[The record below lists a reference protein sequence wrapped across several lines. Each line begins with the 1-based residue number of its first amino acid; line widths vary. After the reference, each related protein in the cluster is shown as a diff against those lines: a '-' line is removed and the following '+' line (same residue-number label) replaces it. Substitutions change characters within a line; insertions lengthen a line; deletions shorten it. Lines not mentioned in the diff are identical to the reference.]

1 MSEEAT
7 RGQGQ
12 RQGQDQEQSRVQG
25 RSGVDTTPLIEV
37 IDLVKTYP
45 SGEKVLRVL
54 DGTQLSIA
62 AGERVAVL
70 GASGV
75 GKSTLLHLLGG
86 LDRPDSGT
94 IAFRGKSIAELR
106 EDELAA
112 YRNAEVGFVFQF
124 FQLLSEFTALE
135 NVMMP
140 MLIGRQPEGAH
151 RRASA
156 LLDEVGLAERSHHF
170 PGQLSGGERQRVAIA
185 RSMSRD
191 PSLLL
196 ADEPTGNL
204 DIATGMRVM
213 ELFSQ
218 VQGEHGAAIV
228 MATHNPALVKGFDRV
243 LEMQP
248 GGILQPSETGL
259 PGG

>member
-1 MSEEAT
+1 MNEAPMSDRVEMNEHAT
-7 RGQGQ
+7 G
-12 RQGQDQEQSRVQG
+12 
-25 RSGVDTTPLIEV
+25 SGSHGSGAGPLVEV
-37 IDLVKTYP
+37 TDLVKTYP
-45 SGEKVLRVL
+45 SGEKILRVL
-54 DGTQLSIA
+54 DGTQLSVA
-62 AGERVAVL
+62 AGQRVAVL

-94 IAFRGKSIAELR
+94 ITFRGQAIAELA
-106 EDELAA
+106 EDALAS
-112 YRNAEVGFVFQF
+112 YRNAEIGFVFQF
-124 FQLLSEFTALE
+124 FQLLPEFTALE

-140 MLIGRQPEGAH
+140 MLIGRQIEPAR
-151 RRASA
+151 RRATE
-156 LLDEVGLAERSHHF
+156 LLDEVGLADRAHHF

-185 RSMSRD
+185 RALSRD

-204 DIATGMRVM
+204 DIKTGVRVM
-213 ELFSQ
+213 ELFAR

-248 GGILQPSETGL
+248 GGLLTPWQAGGG
-259 PGG
+259 PG

>member
-1 MSEEAT
+1 MSEML
-7 RGQGQ
+7 
-12 RQGQDQEQSRVQG
+12 V
-25 RSGVDTTPLIEV
+25 EV
-37 IDLVKTYP
+37 TDLVKTYP

-86 LDRPDSGT
+86 LDRPDSGS
-94 IAFRGKSIAELR
+94 IAFRGQSIAELA
-106 EDELAA
+106 EDALAG

-124 FQLLSEFTALE
+124 FQLLPEFTALE

-140 MLIGRQPEGAH
+140 MLIGRQVAKAR
-151 RRASA
+151 RRASE
-156 LLDEVGLAERSHHF
+156 LLGEVGLAERSHHF

-185 RSMSRD
+185 RALSRD

-228 MATHNPALVKGFDRV
+228 MATHNPALVEGFDRV

-248 GGILQPSETGL
+248 GGVLQPSDMEL
-259 PGG
+259 SGG

>member
-1 MSEEAT
+1 MSEESLQSQGGTHQVAAT
-7 RGQGQ
+7 PPG
-12 RQGQDQEQSRVQG
+12 
-25 RSGVDTTPLIEV
+25 TAPLIEV
-37 IDLVKTYP
+37 TDLVKTYP

-54 DGTQLSIA
+54 DGTRLSIA

-86 LDRPDSGT
+86 LDRADSGT
-94 IAFRGKSIAELR
+94 IAFRGQSIAELQ
-106 EDELAA
+106 EDALAG

-140 MLIGRQPEGAH
+140 MLIGRQAEGAR

-156 LLDEVGLAERSHHF
+156 LLTEVGLEERTHHF

-185 RSMSRD
+185 RALSRG

-213 ELFSQ
+213 QLFAQ

-248 GGILQPSETGL
+248 GGMLQPSETGL
-259 PGG
+259 VGG

>member
-1 MSEEAT
+1 MSEK
-7 RGQGQ
+7 
-12 RQGQDQEQSRVQG
+12 
-25 RSGVDTTPLIEV
+25 LIEV
-37 IDLVKTYP
+37 TDLVKTYP

-54 DGTQLSIA
+54 DGTCLSIV

-94 IAFRGKSIAELR
+94 IAFRGQSVAELA
-106 EDELAA
+106 EDALAG

-124 FQLLSEFTALE
+124 FQLLPEFTALE

-140 MLIGRQPEGAH
+140 MLIGRDAGGA
-151 RRASA
+151 RQRASA
-156 LLDEVGLAERSHHF
+156 LLEEVGLDERSHHF

-185 RSMSRD
+185 RALSRG

-204 DIATGMRVM
+204 DISTGMRVM

-228 MATHNPALVKGFDRV
+228 MATHNPALLAGFDRV

-248 GGILQPSETGL
+248 GGILQTSETGL
-259 PGG
+259 AGG

>member
-1 MSEEAT
+1 MSEAPVE
-7 RGQGQ
+7 
-12 RQGQDQEQSRVQG
+12 
-25 RSGVDTTPLIEV
+25 RSALVEV
-37 IDLVKTYP
+37 TDLVKTYP
-45 SGEKVLRVL
+45 SGDKTLRVL
-54 DGTQLSIA
+54 DGTRLSID
-62 AGERVAVL
+62 AGQRVAVL

-94 IAFRGKSIAELR
+94 IDFRGQSIAELP
-106 EDELAA
+106 EDAMA
-112 YRNAEVGFVFQF
+112 SYRNAEIGFVFQF
-124 FQLLSEFTALE
+124 FQLLPEFTALE

-140 MLIGRQPEGAH
+140 MLIGRQISQA
-151 RRASA
+151 RQRAMA
-156 LLDEVGLAERSHHF
+156 LLDEVGLADRGHHF

-185 RSMSRD
+185 RALSRD

-204 DIATGMRVM
+204 DIKTGMRVM
-213 ELFSQ
+213 DLFSQ

-243 LEMQP
+243 LEM
-248 GGILQPSETGL
+248 L
-259 PGG
+259 PGGHLTPWQPGS

>member
-1 MSEEAT
+1 MSDRAEMNAGD
-7 RGQGQ
+7 RGSDSNGPGIH
-12 RQGQDQEQSRVQG
+12 RLV
-25 RSGVDTTPLIEV
+25 EV
-37 IDLVKTYP
+37 VALVKTYP
-45 SGEKVLRVL
+45 SGDKTLRVL
-54 DGTQLSIA
+54 DGTQLSVA

-94 IAFRGKSIAELR
+94 ITFRGQAIGELP
-106 EDELAA
+106 EDALAS
-112 YRNAEVGFVFQF
+112 YRNAEIGFVFQF
-124 FQLLSEFTALE
+124 FQLLPEFTALE

-140 MLIGRQPEGAH
+140 MLIGRQIEPAR
-151 RRASA
+151 RRATE
-156 LLDEVGLAERSHHF
+156 LLDEVGLGDRGHHF

-185 RSMSRD
+185 RALSRD

-204 DIATGMRVM
+204 DIKTGMRVM
-213 ELFSQ
+213 ELFAR
-218 VQGEHGAAIV
+218 VQGEHGAAII
-228 MATHNPALVKGFDRV
+228 MATHNPALVEGFDRV

-248 GGILQPSETGL
+248 GGLLAPRRPDSG
-259 PGG
+259 

>member
-1 MSEEAT
+1 MSEDT
-7 RGQGQ
+7 VMGQGGA
-12 RQGQDQEQSRVQG
+12 RQGAPTNT
-25 RSGVDTTPLIEV
+25 SGKALVEV

-45 SGEKVLRVL
+45 SGEKILRVL
-54 DGTQLSIA
+54 DGTQLSIE
-62 AGERVAVL
+62 AGQRVAVL

-94 IAFRGKSIAELR
+94 ITFRGQSVAELQ
-106 EDELAA
+106 EVELAG

-124 FQLLSEFTALE
+124 FQLLPEFTALE

-140 MLIGRQPEGAH
+140 MLIGRQADGA
-151 RRASA
+151 RQRATA
-156 LLDEVGLAERSHHF
+156 LLEEVGLEDRSHHF

-185 RSMSRD
+185 RALSRG

-228 MATHNPALVKGFDRV
+228 MATHNPALVTGFDRV

-248 GGILQPSETGL
+248 GGILLPSETGYA
-259 PGG
+259 GG

>member
-1 MSEEAT
+1 MSEDT
-7 RGQGQ
+7 VMGQGGA
-12 RQGQDQEQSRVQG
+12 RQGAATNT
-25 RSGVDTTPLIEV
+25 SGKALVEV

-45 SGEKVLRVL
+45 SGEKILRVL
-54 DGTQLSIA
+54 DGTQLSIE
-62 AGERVAVL
+62 AGQRVAVL

-94 IAFRGKSIAELR
+94 ITFRGQSVAELQ
-106 EDELAA
+106 EDELAG

-124 FQLLSEFTALE
+124 FQLLPEFTALE

-140 MLIGRQPEGAH
+140 MLIGRQADGA
-151 RRASA
+151 RQRATA
-156 LLDEVGLAERSHHF
+156 LLEEVGLEDRSHHF

-185 RSMSRD
+185 RALSRG

-228 MATHNPALVKGFDRV
+228 MATHNPALVTGFDRV

-248 GGILQPSETGL
+248 GGILQPAETGFA
-259 PGG
+259 GG

>member
-1 MSEEAT
+1 MSEKL
-7 RGQGQ
+7 
-12 RQGQDQEQSRVQG
+12 V
-25 RSGVDTTPLIEV
+25 EV
-37 IDLVKTYP
+37 TELVKTYP
-45 SGEKVLRVL
+45 SGERILRVL
-54 DGTQLSIA
+54 DGTRLSID

-94 IAFRGKSIAELR
+94 IAFRGQSVAELT
-106 EDELAA
+106 EDSLAG

-124 FQLLSEFTALE
+124 FQLLPEFTALE

-140 MLIGRQPEGAH
+140 MLIGRDARGAR

-156 LLDEVGLAERSHHF
+156 LLDEVGLGERSHHF

-185 RSMSRD
+185 RALSRG

-204 DIATGMRVM
+204 DISTGMRVM

-228 MATHNPALVKGFDRV
+228 MATHNPALVAGFDRV

-248 GGILQPSETGL
+248 GGTLQPSERGFAE
-259 PGG
+259 G